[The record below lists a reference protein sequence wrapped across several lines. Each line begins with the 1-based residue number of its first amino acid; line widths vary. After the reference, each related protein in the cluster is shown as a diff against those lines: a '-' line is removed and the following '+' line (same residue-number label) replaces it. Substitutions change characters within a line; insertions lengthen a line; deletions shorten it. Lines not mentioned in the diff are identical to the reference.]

1 MYCLFTA
8 VGAALHTAARVDAA
22 PFAAVGVRVM
32 LPILQRFAYVLPFT
46 PLEAAPFFAV
56 GGGVML
62 PVSLRLTYVLPFTPL
77 LG

>member
-1 MYCLFTA
+1 MDVNVPLQFGWCMYCLFTA

-46 PLEAAPFFAV
+46 PL
-56 GGGVML
+56 
-62 PVSLRLTYVLPFTPL
+62 